1 MKRLM
6 LVLVIVA
13 LAAPLAAQEKK
24 EVFAFFDS
32 PGGGWTEQRGSTVNT
47 GYGVSFRFFP
57 SPKWS
62 AELSVAERSVNVPLA
77 DSPGIRARLN
87 TNPIDLIAAYHFTN
101 ESHWKPYVGF
111 GLHILYTGEGGRG
124 LDSRSSAEVT
134 GGVAY
139 RFTPRFF
146 VRADT
151 SFLLQRNTPSYDQ
164 RNRGWIGFGWR
175 F

>member
-1 MKRLM
+1 MKRFM
-6 LVLVIVA
+6 LVVMLGA

-32 PGGGWTEQRGSTVNT
+32 PGGGWSEKAGTTFNT
-47 GYGVSFRFFP
+47 GYGVAFRYFARP
-57 SPKWS
+57 NLS
-62 AELSVAERSVNVPLA
+62 AELSVAQRSVTIDA
-77 DSPGIRARLN
+77 IRSR

-101 ESHWKPYVGF
+101 DSHWKPYLGL
-111 GLHILYTGEGGRG
+111 GLHYLRADG
-124 LDSRSSAEVT
+124 LDSRGGAEVT

-139 RFTPRFF
+139 QFTPRFF

-151 SFLLQRNTPSYDQ
+151 SLLLQRNNPTYDQ
-164 RNRGWIGFGWR
+164 RNRGWIGLGWR